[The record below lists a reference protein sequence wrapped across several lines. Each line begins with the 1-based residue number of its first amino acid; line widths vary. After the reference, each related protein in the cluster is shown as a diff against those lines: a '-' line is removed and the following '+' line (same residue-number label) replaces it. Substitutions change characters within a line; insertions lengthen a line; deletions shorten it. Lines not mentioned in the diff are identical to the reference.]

1 MRSKY
6 GFTIS
11 ALISVLMLLAA
22 VSTAQQI
29 RFPDFSSV
37 ANLQLN
43 GSSHQ
48 ATWQGAQV
56 LRLTNGPV
64 PPFANSPEQ
73 ASSYFNIKQPLTS
86 GFTSWFAFQ
95 IHNPSVCCTPG
106 DGVAFIIQNSTATDS
121 SYGAK
126 GAGLTAV
133 GAYNGGMGYAGIN
146 NNLAIEFDIRGDAWD
161 PNGNHV
167 AVQSCGPGTNT
178 PVHLPGTYTIGQNH
192 NVTSCLLS
200 QNAINTSVPTIGETC
215 SGFRCTDGAVHQ
227 VVIEY
232 TPPPPNQQLGT
243 LQVWLDPQ
251 FIPGTH
257 TPVANAPTVINVPY
271 NVSFSGSNPTGLNL
285 DNGSAWVGFTGSQPP
300 MSTAQ
305 DILAW
310 EFTPHTPLTI
320 TQTIPPGG
328 VEADYIFG
336 GYEAA
341 VTYPNG
347 FTNPNGIQMSVLA
360 TPTNRNIFFTQRL
373 LGTQFSNET
382 CVVNLETG
390 GNCIVYSVTCETAGG
405 QPIMCPSETDP
416 TIAICTQFFT
426 ADPITSQNADFLK
439 ADPIGSNN
447 WVSIFS
453 GFTSRPIDPIVS
465 GRGTGFS
472 DLVAT
477 FRRNGS
483 SPVSS
488 SSGTA
493 EDMLPVMT
501 MAPSNGICPPVQ

>member
-6 GFTIS
+6 SFAIP
-11 ALISVLMLLAA
+11 ALTSVLILLAT

-37 ANLQLN
+37 ANVQLN
-43 GSSHQ
+43 GSARQ
-48 ATWQGAQV
+48 ATWQNAAV
-56 LRLTNGPV
+56 LRLTDGPIS
-64 PPFANSPEQ
+64 PIAIHPEQ
-73 ASSYFNIKQPLTS
+73 ASAYFNIKQPLTS
-86 GFTSWFAFQ
+86 GFTTWFAFQ
-95 IHNPSVCCTPG
+95 IHNPALCCMPG
-106 DGVAFIIQNSTATDS
+106 DGVAFIIQNSNATDPT
-121 SYGAK
+121 YGAR

-146 NNLAIEFDIRGDAWD
+146 NNLAIEFDIQGNAWD

-167 AVQSCGPGTNT
+167 SVQSCGPGTNT
-178 PVHLPGTYTIGQNH
+178 PVHLPGVYTIGTNH

-200 QNAINTSVPTIGETC
+200 QNSINTSVPTLGETC
-215 SGFRCTDGAVHQ
+215 SGSHCTDGAVHQ
-227 VVIEY
+227 VVVEY
-232 TPPPPNQQLGT
+232 TPPAPNQQFGT
-243 LQVWLDPQ
+243 LQIWLDPQ
-251 FIPGTH
+251 FITGTH
-257 TPVANAPTVINVPY
+257 TPVPNAPTVINVPY

-285 DNGSAWVGFTGSQPP
+285 DNGSGWVGFTGSQPI

-310 EFTPHTPLTI
+310 EFTPHTPLQI

-328 VEADYIFG
+328 TEADYIFG
-336 GYEAA
+336 GFESA

-347 FTNPNGIQMSVLA
+347 FTNPDGIQMTVLA
-360 TPTNRNIFFTQRL
+360 TPVNRNVFFTQRL
-373 LGTQFSNET
+373 LGTPFSNET
-382 CVVNLETG
+382 CAVNLETG
-390 GNCIVYSVTCETAGG
+390 GNCIVYSVTCQTAGG
-405 QPIMCPSETDP
+405 QPTQCPSETDP
-416 TIAICTQFFT
+416 TIAICTQFYT
-426 ADPITSQNADFLK
+426 SDPITANNADFLK

-453 GFTSRPIDPIVS
+453 SFTTRPIDPIVS

-477 FRRNGS
+477 FRRNGAG
-483 SPVSS
+483 PVNN
-488 SSGTA
+488 SGTL
-493 EDMLPVMT
+493 EDMIPVMG